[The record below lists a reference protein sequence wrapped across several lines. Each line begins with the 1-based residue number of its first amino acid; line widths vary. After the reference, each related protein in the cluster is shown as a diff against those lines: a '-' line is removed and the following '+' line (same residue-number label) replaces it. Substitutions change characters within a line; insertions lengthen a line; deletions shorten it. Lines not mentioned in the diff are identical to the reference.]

1 MTSCVLEAGD
11 GIRRKKKRVKV
22 KEKRKEERAKSK
34 DQRKKK
40 RVMGNEITFF
50 ICFIF
55 SFYV

>member
-40 RVMGNEITFF
+40 RAKSNGQ
-50 ICFIF
+50 
-55 SFYV
+55 